1 MPRNIRQVR
10 VHGNTAFVTLTKG
23 YVAIIDA
30 DDLEIVN
37 TSNWYASVKPRTV
50 YAIRAVYNNGAQ
62 HILRLHRI
70 IMKAPFGMEVDHIN
84 GNGLD
89 NRKINLRVVS
99 KSENAK
105 NRRIGLNNR
114 SGFKGVSWSKKS
126 GKWLSQI
133 QHNGIVIYLGY
144 YASKE
149 EAYEAYC
156 KASEKYHG
164 EFGSNI

>member
-50 YAIRAVYNNGAQ
+50 YAIRAVYNNGTQ
-62 HILRLHRI
+62 QILRLHRI

-99 KSENAK
+99 KNENAK
-105 NRRIGLNNR
+105 NKRMNLNNI
-114 SGFKGVSWSKKS
+114 SGFKGVSWSNKR

-133 QHNGIVIYLGY
+133 QHDGTAIYLGCY
-144 YASKE
+144 LSKE
-149 EAYEAYC
+149 EAYEVYC
-156 KASEKYHG
+156 AASEKYHG

>member
-50 YAIRAVYNNGAQ
+50 YAIRAVYNNGTQ
-62 HILRLHRI
+62 QILRLHRI

-99 KSENAK
+99 KNENAK
-105 NRRIGLNNR
+105 NKRMNLNNS
-114 SGFKGVSWSKKS
+114 SGFKGVSWSNKR

-133 QHNGIVIYLGY
+133 QHDGTAIYLGCY
-144 YASKE
+144 LSKE
-149 EAYEAYC
+149 EAYEVYC
-156 KASEKYHG
+156 AASEKYHG